1 MPSAPRL
8 RRPSRARKDLS
19 RPGRPRADRS
29 RLDRAAAPALA
40 ALLGGAGALHFARPR
55 FFEPLIPPQLT
66 GVASRRDWVYASGVG
81 ELACA
86 AAVAIPRTRRTGGL
100 ASAALLVGVFPGNI
114 QMALDYRRR
123 NRPAWQQAVAYGRLP
138 LQVPLV
144 LWALRAARG

>member
-8 RRPSRARKDLS
+8 RRPSRIRTDRS
-19 RPGRPRADRS
+19 RPGRP

-86 AAVAIPRTRRTGGL
+86 AAVAVPRTRRAGGL

>member
-1 MPSAPRL
+1 MNVT
-8 RRPSRARKDLS
+8 
-19 RPGRPRADRS
+19 ADRI
-29 RLDRAAAPALA
+29 AAPALA
-40 ALLGGAGALHFARPR
+40 CLLGGAGAIHMLRPR
-55 FFEPLIPPQLT
+55 VFEPLIPPQLT
-66 GVASRRDWVYASGVG
+66 GVASRRDWVYASGAG

-86 AAVAIPRTRRTGGL
+86 AAVAAPRTRRIGGY
-100 ASAALLVGVFPGNI
+100 ATAALLVGVFPGNI